1 MKKTIAIIVAVV
13 LLLFGGTISYAY
25 TVSSISSF
33 DPLGSGTNLSVEC
46 GGHSCGTVFF
56 PGGSGCSMN
65 HISCCGVEKT
75 KFTTSYHGIEQGWHY
90 HYEYHDSIDNTYYV
104 CPYGGPSAY

>member
-56 PGGSGCSMN
+56 PGGSGLAVALRRPNLRRLIMELN
-65 HISCCGVEKT
+65 RV
-75 KFTTSYHGIEQGWHY
+75 GI
-90 HYEYHDSIDNTYYV
+90 IITNITIV
-104 CPYGGPSAY
+104 